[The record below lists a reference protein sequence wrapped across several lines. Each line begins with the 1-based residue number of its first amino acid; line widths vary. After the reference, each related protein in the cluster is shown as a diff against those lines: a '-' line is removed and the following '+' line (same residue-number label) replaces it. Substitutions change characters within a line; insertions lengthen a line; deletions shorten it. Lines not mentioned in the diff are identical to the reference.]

1 MFTGIVKCKGKVI
14 AIGEGDK
21 SRRIT
26 ILTKLDL
33 SRIEP
38 GASVACD
45 GCCLTV
51 VEKTADTLTF
61 DVAAETMALTTL
73 GGWDI
78 DTSVNLETSLCLG
91 DELGGHLVSG
101 HIDGVAIVEDVKPDG
116 DAWRFKIRVPDDLA
130 KYISPKGSVALNG
143 VSLTINE
150 VEGSVFGICIIPHTW
165 QITNIRTW
173 VEGTKVNIE
182 VDQLAR
188 YVARLL
194 HKDTA

>member
-1 MFTGIVKCKGKVI
+1 MFTGIVRDKGKVI
-14 AIGEGDK
+14 ALSEGDN

-26 ILTKLDL
+26 ILTKLDI
-33 SRIEP
+33 SGIQE

-51 VEKTADTLTF
+51 VEKTEDTLTF

-73 GGWDI
+73 GDWDI
-78 DTSVNLETSLCLG
+78 DTPVNLEPSLRMG

-101 HIDGVAIVEDVKPDG
+101 HIDGIATVEDVKHDG
-116 DAWRFKIRVPDDLA
+116 DSWRFKIRVPEHLA

-143 VSLTINE
+143 VSLTVNE
-150 VEGSVFGICIIPHTW
+150 VDGNLFGICIIPHTW
-165 QITNIRTW
+165 QVTNIRMW
-173 VEGTKVNIE
+173 DEGSKINLE

-194 HKDTA
+194 QKE